1 MIPAFE
7 LHVPETVDEAC
18 QLKMELGDKVDLL
31 AGGTDLFVEMH
42 SGKHRTENIIS
53 LRYIDE
59 LKRIDFDPVA
69 GLSIGSMVTLHEME
83 THPVI
88 KEKYTV
94 LSQAVNTIGSLQTR
108 NLATIGGNICTAAPS
123 ADGIPPLLVLNA
135 KCVVQG
141 LDGTRTVPI
150 GEFFVGPKRSVLKA
164 DEILVRIEVP
174 PTPAAYGGSYFKY
187 GRRNAM
193 EIALQG
199 ICVYVETENDGKTC
213 KEARIALATSAP
225 TPIRTPKTEAFLK
238 GKDLTDDAVL
248 ARTGV
253 LIQEEAR
260 PRSSWRSSE
269 EFRRDLLEK
278 LVPRTVRAAYA
289 QLAKE

>member
-18 QLKMELGDKVDLL
+18 RLKLELGDRADIL

-42 SGKHRTENIIS
+42 GGRHRSENIIS

-59 LKRIDFDPVA
+59 LKKIDFDPA
-69 GLSIGSMVTLHEME
+69 EGLAIGSMVTLHEME

-88 KEKYTV
+88 REKYAV
-94 LSQAVNTIGSLQTR
+94 LFQAVNTIGSLQTR

-135 KCVVQG
+135 RCVVQG

-150 GEFFVGPKRSVLKA
+150 DEFFVGPKRSALKA
-164 DEILVRIEVP
+164 DEILVRVVVP
-174 PTPAAYGGSYFKY
+174 PTPKAYGGSYFKY

-199 ICVYVETENDGKTC
+199 ICVYVETESNGKTC

-238 GKDLTDDAVL
+238 GKDLTDDEVL
-248 ARTGV
+248 AQTGV
-253 LIQEEAR
+253 LIQEEAN

-278 LVPRTVRAAYA
+278 LVPRTIRAAYA
-289 QLAKE
+289 QLGEE